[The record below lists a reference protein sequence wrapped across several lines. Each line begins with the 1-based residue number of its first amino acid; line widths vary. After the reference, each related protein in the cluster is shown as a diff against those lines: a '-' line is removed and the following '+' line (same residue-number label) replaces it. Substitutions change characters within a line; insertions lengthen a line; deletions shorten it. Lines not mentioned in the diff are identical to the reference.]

1 MQAIKPQKTPIFVIR
16 AGRPRV
22 IPLSVPFQGISPT
35 HLQQK
40 ARRGIE
46 PGGPSSIITLETRGS
61 PRGTP
66 RGQEGGGQCPLPC
79 PAREVCIAGDS
90 APGRGHTH
98 QRPFVIRQCPLPL
111 PANLSV
117 LLTLPCPGALS
128 LSFHL
133 LPGRTCPQALA
144 CSLPFGKKRKDL
156 RSSIHCRLN
165 QCRTPPLLL
174 PYPSFFLP
182 LFSVKQKKSPQ
193 ALFRCSYG
201 QPPYPRPIL
210 AATSPSISSAAH

>member
-40 ARRGIE
+40 ARRGIV
-46 PGGPSSIITLETRGS
+46 PGGPSGIITLETRGS

-156 RSSIHCRLN
+156 RSS
-165 QCRTPPLLL
+165 
-174 PYPSFFLP
+174 
-182 LFSVKQKKSPQ
+182 
-193 ALFRCSYG
+193 
-201 QPPYPRPIL
+201 
-210 AATSPSISSAAH
+210 

>member
-1 MQAIKPQKTPIFVIR
+1 MPA
-16 AGRPRV
+16 
-22 IPLSVPFQGISPT
+22 PLSG
-35 HLQQK
+35 
-40 ARRGIE
+40 
-46 PGGPSSIITLETRGS
+46 
-61 PRGTP
+61 PRGLRC
-66 RGQEGGGQCPLPC
+66 RGKCPGERPYTSAPLSFGQCPPPC
-79 PAREVCIAGDS
+79 PAQKVCIAGDS
-90 APGRGHTH
+90 APGRGHTY

-144 CSLPFGKKRKDL
+144 CSLPFGKKRRDL

>member
-1 MQAIKPQKTPIFVIR
+1 MLGKV
-16 AGRPRV
+16 PRG
-22 IPLSVPFQGISPT
+22 F
-35 HLQQK
+35 
-40 ARRGIE
+40 
-46 PGGPSSIITLETRGS
+46 SSIFRLL
-61 PRGTP
+61 P
-66 RGQEGGGQCPLPC
+66 GQEGGGQCPLPC

-144 CSLPFGKKRKDL
+144 CSLPFGKKRKNP
-156 RSSIHCRLN
+156 RPSMRCSLN
-165 QCRTPPLLL
+165 KHRTLHLLSPCLSFLLSPCLSFLLSPCLSFLPSPCLSFLPSLCLSFLPSACFSFLLSPSPHTPPR
-174 PYPSFFLP
+174 
-182 LFSVKQKKSPQ
+182 QAKKSP
-193 ALFRCSYG
+193 
-201 QPPYPRPIL
+201 
-210 AATSPSISSAAH
+210 

>member
-1 MQAIKPQKTPIFVIR
+1 MPA
-16 AGRPRV
+16 A
-22 IPLSVPFQGISPT
+22 LSG
-35 HLQQK
+35 
-40 ARRGIE
+40 
-46 PGGPSSIITLETRGS
+46 PGGLHCR
-61 PRGTP
+61 
-66 RGQEGGGQCPLPC
+66 
-79 PAREVCIAGDS
+79 
-90 APGRGHTH
+90 
-98 QRPFVIRQCPLPL
+98 RQCPGGEAIHISALLSLGSARCLFRPIV
-111 PANLSV
+111 SV

>member
-1 MQAIKPQKTPIFVIR
+1 MLGKV
-16 AGRPRV
+16 PRG
-22 IPLSVPFQGISPT
+22 F
-35 HLQQK
+35 
-40 ARRGIE
+40 
-46 PGGPSSIITLETRGS
+46 SSIFRLL
-61 PRGTP
+61 P
-66 RGQEGGGQCPLPC
+66 GQEGGGLCRLPC

-144 CSLPFGKKRKDL
+144 CSLPFGKKRKIP
-156 RSSIHCRLN
+156 RSSMRCCLN
-165 QCRTPPLLL
+165 QYCGLHLL
-174 PYPSFFLP
+174 S
-182 LFSVKQKKSPQ
+182 
-193 ALFRCSYG
+193 
-201 QPPYPRPIL
+201 PYPRLLPSCARPVLGVSFLSAFFSPPVL
-210 AATSPSISSAAH
+210 AFLLVPLPDRK